1 MTDAVG
7 AGILAMDTARPKEL
21 EEPNSALTE
30 SEAVLALEELN
41 FKELEEPNSA
51 MAESGV
57 VLGLE
62 ELSSGMALALEELS
76 IGIAYK
82 VVSPSTRTSVIATT
96 LTSSFKT

>member
-1 MTDAVG
+1 MAITDAVG
-7 AGILAMDTARPKEL
+7 AGTLAMDTARPKEL
-21 EEPNSALTE
+21 NFKELEEPNSTLTE
-30 SEAVLALEELN
+30 SEAVLALEEPH

-51 MAESGV
+51 LADSGV
-57 VLGLE
+57 V
-62 ELSSGMALALEELS
+62 LALEELS

>member
-1 MTDAVG
+1 
-7 AGILAMDTARPKEL
+7 MDTARSKELNFKEL

-51 MAESGV
+51 LAESGV
-57 VLGLE
+57 V
-62 ELSSGMALALEELS
+62 LALEELS

-82 VVSPSTRTSVIATT
+82 VVSPSTRTSVSATK